1 MKAEN
6 ETTICCL
13 SRSNNEGYIRT
24 AVAAFLCQLDPMV
37 DELADIKTA
46 VSEAVTNAIVHGYPD
61 RLGKIWVKVSIYPGR
76 LVCIRIKDKGVGI
89 PDVEQAMEP
98 LYTTAS
104 DRERAGLGFSVMADF
119 MDKLTVRS
127 APGAGTTVVL
137 KKTLRALE

>member
-1 MKAEN
+1 MEN
-6 ETTICCL
+6 SMTLKLPAVGKNEAL
-13 SRSNNEGYIRT
+13 ARSI
-24 AVAAFLCQLDPMV
+24 VAAFAVELDPDT
-37 DELADIKTA
+37 DELGDIKTA
-46 VSEAVTNAIVHGYPD
+46 VSEAATNAIVHGYPD